1 MRINIANPATGA
13 QLCITIEE
21 EKQLRSLYDKRIA
34 QEVAGE
40 DLQDQ
45 FAGYTFRITGGNDKQ
60 GFPMMQGVLHP
71 YRKRLLLDKD
81 QTCYRPRKKGERKR
95 KSVRGCIVA
104 HDMAVV
110 NLVIVT
116 QGEQEVPGLTDEAS
130 AQPLRLGPKRASK
143 IRKLFNLAKEDD
155 VCKSVIR
162 REVKQSRGGGKVR
175 SKAPK
180 IQRLITPLVVQRK
193 RRRSALLKARHAKAA
208 VAKQEYA
215 KVKSAYSAAR
225 KASAARSSR
234 KRSRSRVQK

>member
-1 MRINIANPATGA
+1 MRINIANPVNGA

-21 EKQLRSLYDKRIA
+21 EKQLRTLYDKRIS
-34 QEVAGE
+34 QEVDGGE
-40 DLQDQ
+40 LQEQ

-71 YRKRLLLDKD
+71 YRKRLLLDKE
-81 QTCYRPRKKGERKR
+81 QSCYRPRKKGERKR

-110 NLVIVT
+110 NLVIVV

-143 IRKLFNLAKEDD
+143 IRKLFNLEKGDD
-155 VCKSVIR
+155 VRKSVVR
-162 REVKQSRGGGKVR
+162 REVKQARGKTR

-180 IQRLITPLVVQRK
+180 IQRLVTPLVVQRK
-193 RRRSALLKARHAKAA
+193 RRRAALLKIRHQKAA
-208 VAKQEYA
+208 VAVQEYT
-215 KVKSAYSAAR
+215 KMKSAYAAAR
-225 KASAARSSR
+225 KASAARASR

>member
-1 MRINIANPATGA
+1 MRINIANPVTGA

-21 EKQLRSLYDKRIA
+21 EKNLRTLYDKRIA
-34 QEVAGE
+34 QEIDGG

-45 FAGYTFRITGGNDKQ
+45 FAGFTFRITGGNDKQ

-81 QTCYRPRKKGERKR
+81 QKCYRPRKKGERKR

-110 NLVIVT
+110 NLVIVK

-130 AQPLRLGPKRASK
+130 AQPIRLGPKRASK
-143 IRKLFNLAKEDD
+143 IRKLFNLSKDDD
-155 VCKSVIR
+155 VRKNVIR
-162 REVKQSRGGGKVR
+162 REVKQSRGKVR

-193 RRRSALLKARHAKAA
+193 RRRSALLKVRHQKAA
-208 VAKQEYA
+208 VATQEYA
-215 KVKSAYSAAR
+215 KMKLAYDKQQAADR
-225 KASAARSSR
+225 KRSQSR
-234 KRSRSRVQK
+234 KRSRSRVAK